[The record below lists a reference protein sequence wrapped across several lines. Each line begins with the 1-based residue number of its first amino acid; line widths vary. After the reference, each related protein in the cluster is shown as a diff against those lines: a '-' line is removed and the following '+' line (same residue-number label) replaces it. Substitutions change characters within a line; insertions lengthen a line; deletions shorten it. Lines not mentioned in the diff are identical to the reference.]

1 MDFDFARDIAGKILS
16 LLKLSSLFNFETSIS
31 GEKMN
36 VLKTVFLMTVMMILF
51 LLVGYYLGGS
61 TGMTI
66 AFVFALL
73 MNFGSYWF
81 SDKVVL
87 SMYKAKEVT
96 VDTAPKFY
104 ALIEQLA
111 VSAKLPMPK
120 VYIINDPTPNAF
132 ATGRSPE
139 HAAVA
144 ATTGILKDL
153 SNEELAGVI
162 SHELAHIKHRDMLTG
177 TIAATLVGTI
187 TFVAQMAG
195 WALMFGR
202 GRDDDDGGI
211 SALLLL
217 ILAPIAATLLQ
228 LAISRSREYSA
239 DAGGAEI
246 SGNPLGLASALRKI
260 SAGNEI
266 KQLNNSTPATAHMFI
281 ISPLHGGGVMKLFS
295 THPPIE
301 ERIKRLEKL
310 AAENLR

>member
-1 MDFDFARDIAGKILS
+1 
-16 LLKLSSLFNFETSIS
+16 
-31 GEKMN
+31 MN
-36 VLKTVFLMTVMMILF
+36 TLKTVFLMTVMMILF

-66 AFVFALL
+66 AFIFALM

-81 SDKVVL
+81 SDRVVL
-87 SMYKAKEVT
+87 SMYRAKEVT
-96 VDTAPKFY
+96 AESAPKFY
-104 ALIEQLA
+104 TLVEKL
-111 VSAKLPMPK
+111 SASANLPMPK

-132 ATGRSPE
+132 ATGRNPE
-139 HAAVA
+139 HSAVA
-144 ATTGILKDL
+144 ATTGILKNL

-187 TFVAQMAG
+187 TFVAQVAG

-202 GRDDDDGGI
+202 GSDDDDSGI
-211 SALLLL
+211 SGLLLL

-228 LAISRSREYSA
+228 LAISRSREFAA

-246 SGNPLGLASALRKI
+246 SGNSLGLASALRKI
-260 SAGNEI
+260 SAGNEA
-266 KQLNNSTPATAHMFI
+266 KPLNNAGPATAHMFI
-281 ISPLHGGGVMKLFS
+281 ISPLRGGGVMKLFS

-301 ERIKRLEKL
+301 ERITRLERL
-310 AAENLR
+310 AADKI